1 MWGMGVAAILFYR
14 YFLSVMQKENK
25 WLVTETPCPEES
37 FGVIEG
43 RVAVSDRTYPLG
55 IAVRLV
61 RELQNLVASKP
72 EITLMRLDGWGRRV
86 IRQAQDYPP
95 PRFTWIYPEFREMPV
110 LNEEQRGLLAGRLLS
125 GIELS
130 GLMRQ
135 YVDWSP
141 GEWERWLQQEI
152 MHGRADRRPGVGRD
166 RLGRV
171 VCNRCGE
178 TEFLQEQVCHF
189 CGGRCYV
196 CLACQCFGPARECL
210 PLYHIYSRG
219 LVEPPGEIVLNM
231 PALTPIQELAAGKVR
246 DFYRDGRG
254 EFLVWAVCGAGKT
267 EVVYPALREALLA
280 GERVLYA
287 VPRRDVVREMGQ
299 RFARAFPGL
308 KINVLHGG
316 EGRIETPDAPLTVA
330 TTHQVLRF
338 IAHFDLAV
346 LDEADAYPY
355 EGSRMLHFGLRRA
368 VRPTGR
374 IVMMT
379 ATPDAELRQKVA
391 EGKLGCVRIPGRHH
405 GRPLPVPV
413 LMEDELPVGLWQA
426 GGSLPPVVRRHLVDW
441 AERMLPVLIFLPT
454 VGAVE
459 SFGRFLQQV
468 PELKPIPLDWVHAGH
483 PHRDRIVEEFRSG
496 KLRMMVTT
504 TVLERGLNFPGVQVM
519 VLHADDERVFDT
531 ECLVQIAGRVGRY
544 ASHPGGE
551 VVFIGCKIS
560 RAMLEAEKW
569 IREMNKEAKQAGL
582 LDDFTSF

>member
-1 MWGMGVAAILFYR
+1 M
-14 YFLSVMQKENK
+14 
-25 WLVTETPCPEES
+25 
-37 FGVIEG
+37 
-43 RVAVSDRTYPLG
+43 
-55 IAVRLV
+55 
-61 RELQNLVASKP
+61 
-72 EITLMRLDGWGRRV
+72 
-86 IRQAQDYPP
+86 
-95 PRFTWIYPEFREMPV
+95 
-110 LNEEQRGLLAGRLLS
+110 
-125 GIELS
+125 
-130 GLMRQ
+130 
-135 YVDWSP
+135 
-141 GEWERWLQQEI
+141 
-152 MHGRADRRPGVGRD
+152 
-166 RLGRV
+166 
-171 VCNRCGE
+171 
-178 TEFLQEQVCHF
+178 
-189 CGGRCYV
+189 
-196 CLACQCFGPARECL
+196 
-210 PLYHIYSRG
+210 
-219 LVEPPGEIVLNM
+219 LNM
-231 PALTPIQELAAGKVR
+231 PALTPIQELAAGKVQ
-246 DFYRDGRG
+246 DFTGMVGVSFGLGCLRRWQDGGGLPR
-254 EFLVWAVCGAGKT
+254 
-267 EVVYPALREALLA
+267 PREALLA
-280 GERVLYA
+280 GRRVLYA
-287 VPRRDVVREMGQ
+287 VPRQDVVREMGQ
-299 RFARAFPGL
+299 RFARAFGI

-346 LDEADAYPY
+346 WMKPMPTLTKAAGCSTLDYASGPAHRPDCHDDSLP
-355 EGSRMLHFGLRRA
+355 MLNSDKRLRREA
-368 VRPTGR
+368 SVCQDSRPPSRSPACACIDGRRASCGAMAGRRKPSTGGA
-374 IVMMT
+374 
-379 ATPDAELRQKVA
+379 AT
-391 EGKLGCVRIPGRHH
+391 
-405 GRPLPVPV
+405 
-413 LMEDELPVGLWQA
+413 
-426 GGSLPPVVRRHLVDW
+426 LVDW